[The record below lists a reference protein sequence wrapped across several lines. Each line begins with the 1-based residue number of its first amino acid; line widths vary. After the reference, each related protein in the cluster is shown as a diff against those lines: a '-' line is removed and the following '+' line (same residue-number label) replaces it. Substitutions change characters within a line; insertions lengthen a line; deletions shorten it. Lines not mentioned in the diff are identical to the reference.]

1 MNYIQV
7 KDVFNYSRVLDIK
20 GSRMKLDD
28 NPPVKFQAKPQ
39 CEKPYQHCLF
49 GNSNK
54 IHFKPQKTLKVAHI
68 MKNRKPKEKAV
79 PIERCVFKGPE

>member
-1 MNYIQV
+1 MNYIQI

-28 NPPVKFQAKPQ
+28 NPPVKFQGKY
-39 CEKPYQHCLF
+39 KFL

-54 IHFKPQKTLKVAHI
+54 IHFKPQKTLKVAPI
-68 MKNRKPKEKAV
+68 MKSRKPKEKAV
-79 PIERCVFKGPE
+79 LIERCVFKGPL